1 MAWLT
6 PTVALRLTL
15 FYGALREQPVKW
27 LIATLAIAVGVG
39 LGLAVH
45 LIHLQALTQFNSGVR
60 QFSGQADLQ
69 FLPHSQTL
77 PDQALEL
84 VSALPAVAVA
94 SPVLDL
100 QVQINGVNNTVRWLG
115 LDVFTAAQ
123 VTPNLIGQ
131 GTVAGDPSLGD
142 IPFLSSDN
150 VYISPA
156 LKEQLSPNTSDLFVQ
171 VNGKASKWMIAGD
184 VPAAGAGQLIAVAD
198 IAAVQWKMGALGKLS
213 RVDLKLRE
221 GVSPQQFQREM
232 AQSLAQYGRLET
244 PSEQG
249 SRGASVSQA
258 YRANLS
264 ILAMVALLTGG
275 FLTFSTQML
284 AVAQRARQW
293 ALLAAMGVAPSQ
305 LRRQVLFESAC
316 CGVVGGLLGVAL
328 GWVLANAIVSTL
340 GVDLGAGYFESTR
353 SRIALAPLDGVLFA
367 TFGLVATVL
376 GGISPAFQTG
386 RLALAQRL
394 RAGQEEA
401 GLRFANKAHWLGLG
415 LCVLA
420 LGSLFIP
427 PQGSVPVG
435 GYLAVG
441 FGLFGGIALIGLFV
455 RWFIPHPKQL
465 NTLGD
470 LAQSRLASTPNLLA
484 IGLSGVVASFA
495 LVIAMHVMIFSFRFS
510 LDNWLNQVLPAPL
523 YLKVNNTEVQSFP
536 LEFQAKVAQLDSIGE
551 VEFWGQQP
559 LIVDPL
565 RPSVEII
572 VRPLTPAKA
581 NERLPMTGRFDVDVP
596 TNALPAWISEPV
608 SDLYGK
614 HVGDTMRLR
623 LDQGQEIDIAV
634 LGIWRDYTRQH
645 GAIVLPKNLLESR
658 HNIRFKDTQAA
669 VWPKDQQAITA
680 VINEIEQIAVGG
692 ALHKQLSFSQPGEI
706 RELSLDIFD
715 RSFAVTYLLE
725 LAAVVI
731 GLFGV
736 ATTFSAMAIQRRR
749 EFALL
754 GAMGASRGWLM
765 RLISVEALKS
775 STLAAGIGL
784 TIGLAFAAI
793 LIFVVNPQSFHWT
806 MQWHTPWLD
815 LFWMSL
821 ILVATSGLTVVL
833 ALRKRLGSGLIGQL
847 KEDWS

>member
-1 MAWLT
+1 MA
-6 PTVALRLTL
+6 PTLALRLTL

-60 QFSGQADLQ
+60 QFSGQADIQ
-69 FLPHSQTL
+69 FLPHSQSL
-77 PDQALEL
+77 PDEALEL
-84 VSALPAVAVA
+84 ISSLPAVAVA

-100 QVQINGVNNTVRWLG
+100 QVEINGVTNTVRWLG

-131 GTVAGDPSLGD
+131 ANEAGDASLGD
-142 IPFLSSDN
+142 IPFLDSNN
-150 VYISPA
+150 VFISPA
-156 LKEQLSPNTSDLFVQ
+156 LKEQLGRIKDELFVQ
-171 VNGKASKWMIAGD
+171 INGNASTWKIAGD

-198 IAAVQWKMGALGKLS
+198 IAAVQWKMGKLGTLS

-221 GVSPQQFQREM
+221 GVSPQQFQQEM
-232 AQSLAQYGRLET
+232 NQTLAQYGRLET

-293 ALLAAMGVAPSQ
+293 ALLAAMGVAPGK

-316 CGVVGGLLGVAL
+316 CGVVGGVSGVAL
-328 GWVLANAIVSTL
+328 GWVLANVIVSTL
-340 GVDLGAGYFESTR
+340 GVDLGAGYFESAR
-353 SRIALAPLDGVLFA
+353 SRIALAPLDGALFA
-367 TFGLVATVL
+367 AFGLVATVL
-376 GGISPAFQTG
+376 GGISPALQTG
-386 RLALAQRL
+386 KLALAQRL
-394 RAGQEEA
+394 RAGHEEA
-401 GLRFANKAHWLGLG
+401 GLRFANQAHWLGLV
-415 LCVLA
+415 LCILA

-441 FGLFGGIALIGLFV
+441 LGLFGGIALIGLFV
-455 RWFIPHPKQL
+455 RWFIPHPKKL
-465 NTLGD
+465 NTLTD

-484 IGLSGVVASFA
+484 VGLSGVVASFA
-495 LVIAMHVMIFSFRFS
+495 LVIAMHVMIYSFRFS
-510 LDNWLNQVLPAPL
+510 LDDWLNQVLPAPL
-523 YLKVNNTEVQSFP
+523 YLKVNNTQVQSFP
-536 LEFQAKVAQLDSIGE
+536 PEFQADIRQLPSVGD

-565 RPSVEII
+565 RPAVEII
-572 VRPLTPAKA
+572 VRPLTPSTA
-581 NERLPMTGRFDVDVP
+581 NERLPMTGRFDSNTP
-596 TNALPAWISEPV
+596 TQALPAWISEPV

-614 HVGDTMRLR
+614 EVGDTMQLR
-623 LDQGQEIDIAV
+623 LDQGREIDIAV
-634 LGIWRDYTRQH
+634 MGIWRDYTRQH
-645 GAIVLPKNLLESR
+645 GAIVLPKDLLASR
-658 HNIRFKDTQAA
+658 HNIQFRDTQAA
-669 VWPKDQQAITA
+669 IWPEGERTVPE
-680 VINEIEQIAVGG
+680 VIQDIEQAAIGG
-692 ALHKQLSFSQPGEI
+692 ALRDQLSFSQPGEI

-754 GAMGASRGWLM
+754 GAMGASRSWLL
-765 RLISVEALKS
+765 RLISIEALKA

-815 LFWMSL
+815 LAWMSL
-821 ILVATSGLTVVL
+821 ILIGTSGLTVVL
-833 ALRKRLGSGLIGQL
+833 ALRKRLSTGLIGQL

>member
-1 MAWLT
+1 MS
-6 PTVALRLTL
+6 PTITLRLTL

-77 PDQALEL
+77 PDEALEL

-100 QVQINGVNNTVRWLG
+100 QVQINGVNNSVRWLG

-123 VTPNLIGQ
+123 VTPNFIGQ
-131 GTVAGDPSLGD
+131 ATQPGDASLGD
-142 IPFLSSDN
+142 IPFLASDN
-150 VYISPA
+150 VFISPA
-156 LKEQLSPNTSDLFVQ
+156 LKEQLGRGAGELFAQ
-171 VNGKASKWMIAGD
+171 VNGQASTWNIAGD
-184 VPAAGAGQLIAVAD
+184 IPTAGAGQLIAVAD
-198 IAAVQWKMGALGKLS
+198 IAAVQWRMGALGTLS

-221 GVSPQQFQREM
+221 GVSPQQFQQEM
-232 AQSLAQYGRLET
+232 GLTLTQYGRLET
-244 PSEQG
+244 PGEQG

-293 ALLAAMGVAPSQ
+293 ALLAAMGVSPGK

-316 CGVVGGLLGVAL
+316 CGVIGGVLGVLLG
-328 GWVLANAIVSTL
+328 WFLANLIVSTL
-340 GVDLGAGYFESTR
+340 GVDLGAGYFESAR
-353 SRIALAPLDGVLFA
+353 SRIALAPLDGALFA

-376 GGISPAFQTG
+376 GGISPALQTG

-394 RAGQEEA
+394 RAGHEEA
-401 GLRFANKAHWLGLG
+401 GLRFANKAHWLGLV
-415 LCVLA
+415 LCILA

-441 FGLFGGIALIGLFV
+441 LGLFGGIALIGLFV
-455 RWFIPHPKQL
+455 RWFIPHPKRL
-465 NTLGD
+465 DTLGD

-484 IGLSGVVASFA
+484 VGLSGVVASFA

-536 LEFQAKVAQLDSIGE
+536 QELQTAIAQLPSVGE

-565 RPSVEII
+565 RPAVEII
-572 VRPLTPAKA
+572 VRPMTTTMA
-581 NERLPMTGRFDVDVP
+581 NERLPMTGRFESNTP
-596 TNALPAWISEPV
+596 TQALPAWISEPV

-614 HVGDTMRLR
+614 EVGDTMQLR
-623 LDQGQEIDIAV
+623 LDQGKEIDIAV
-634 LGIWRDYTRQH
+634 MGIWRDYTRQH
-645 GAIVLPKNLLESR
+645 GAIVLPKDLLATR
-658 HNIRFKDTQAA
+658 YNIQFRDTQAA
-669 VWPKDQQAITA
+669 IWPHADNGIPDVIEDIERAATGTA
-680 VINEIEQIAVGG
+680 LRNEI
-692 ALHKQLSFSQPGEI
+692 SFSQPGEI

-754 GAMGASRGWLM
+754 GAMGASRAWLL
-765 RLISVEALKS
+765 RLISVEALKA

-821 ILVATSGLTVVL
+821 VLIGTSGLTVVL
-833 ALRKRLGSGLIGQL
+833 ALRKRLNTDLIGQL